1 MSAFVQGSSAAWKP
15 PSDNLSDRMRV
26 VSWIMLSLSTV
37 FVALRVYCKTL
48 NARGLWWD
56 DYILLLAYVIFVAN
70 VCMTEFNARIGMG
83 THIYYIDVTH
93 LSRLALLGNISGFIS
108 IFASIFSKISFA
120 VTLLRI
126 TKGVWRGIVWTCIAI
141 TVMSMSISAVFI
153 WVDAGSHAS
162 VDYGIFSAALSGLID
177 LLLAMLPW
185 KIIWGLQMRTK
196 EKIGV
201 GAAMS
206 MGMFA
211 CVTACVKA
219 SKVPSLGSG
228 DFTYHGAELV
238 IWAAAEVGTSMMAAS
253 IPVLRVLITRIKT
266 TYLNSGEK
274 RSHPHSDRS
283 NDSGGSKGGTLSGS
297 GRRSR
302 IFDLDEDILV
312 TKMRSGTAMSD
323 TTCPDIQRPS
333 TSRTMTI
340 GYNDDHDLQH
350 LDEGLEL
357 SKIDH
362 VV

>member
-1 MSAFVQGSSAAWKP
+1 
-15 PSDNLSDRMRV
+15 
-26 VSWIMLSLSTV
+26 MLSLSTV

-70 VCMTEFNARIGMG
+70 VCMSEFNARIGMG
-83 THIYYIDVTH
+83 THIYYIDVTD

-126 TKGVWRGIVWTCIAI
+126 TKGIWR
-141 TVMSMSISAVFI
+141 
-153 WVDAGSHAS
+153 
-162 VDYGIFSAALSGLID
+162 DYGIFSAALSGLID

-253 IPVLRVLITRIKT
+253 IPVLRVLITRMKT

-302 IFDLDEDILV
+302 IFDPDEDILV
-312 TKMRSGTAMSD
+312 TKTQSGTAMSD

-340 GYNDDHDLQH
+340 GYNDGHDLQH

-357 SKIDH
+357 GKIEH
-362 VV
+362 IV